1 MTQSTNTDDSG
12 TKMEHERR
20 FYPRLDMLPLD
31 YITFPKKLIEQGYLE
46 DELRTRLRNER
57 NESSVN
63 TYLQT
68 RKSGSGVSRCEDEI
82 EISKDIFDIGWQ
94 KRTCDLQKTRY
105 YYPLENGTAE
115 INIFHVVSQTG
126 TLDTYIQIEVEFGS
140 HDEAVAFI
148 PPEWLGEEV
157 TDDPRHGNYALAK
170 DGFNGLT
177 FSQI

>member
-68 RKSGSGVSRCEDEI
+68 RKSDVKTK
-82 EISKDIFDIGWQ
+82 SKSQRIFLTSVGKKEHAIFKKQDIIILWKMAQ
-94 KRTCDLQKTRY
+94 LR
-105 YYPLENGTAE
+105 
-115 INIFHVVSQTG
+115 
-126 TLDTYIQIEVEFGS
+126 
-140 HDEAVAFI
+140 
-148 PPEWLGEEV
+148 
-157 TDDPRHGNYALAK
+157 
-170 DGFNGLT
+170 
-177 FSQI
+177 